1 MAAVRSLVQSA
12 FPLLVPAALVTTVTA
27 AVYAVGDEL
36 IVRVATV
43 ALMNLVI
50 VIGLYV
56 FVGNS
61 GVFSFGHVAFAAIGA
76 YTAAILVVPP
86 TSEDGV
92 TGKDIL
98 LSDLPGFLLRA
109 HTGPLLATLIGG
121 LVAAALAAVIS
132 LPLMRLSGIA
142 ASIAT
147 FSLLLIVNV
156 VASNWRSVTNGTGGI
171 AGVPTSTTAWVALC
185 WALVAMGAAFLFQQ
199 TRFCL
204 RLRAS
209 REDEVAARGSGI
221 GVFPERRLAFV
232 LSAFVVGVGG
242 GLYGQYLGSFSPGAF
257 YLPLTFVTVAML
269 VIGGV
274 TSLAGAVLG
283 TVFVA
288 TISEVFRR
296 VEEAVDVS
304 ALSQIG
310 LAVVMLLVLT
320 LRPGG
325 LTGGAE
331 VRLPRRPRRQ
341 ARGDDAEQVRIS
353 P

>member
-1 MAAVRSLVQSA
+1 MAHARSLLQSA
-12 FPLLVPAALVTTVTA
+12 FPLLVPAVVVTVITA
-27 AVYAVGDEL
+27 IVYAVGDEL

-50 VIGLYV
+50 VIGMYV

-61 GVFSFGHVAFAAIGA
+61 GVFSFGHIAFAAIGA
-76 YTAAILVVPP
+76 YTAGILVVPP
-86 TSEDGV
+86 TSKDGV

-98 LSDLPGFLLRA
+98 LADLPGFLLTSHA
-109 HTGPLLATLIGG
+109 SPLVATLIGG
-121 LVAAALAAVIS
+121 LVAGALAAVIS

-156 VASNWRSVTNGTGGI
+156 VASNWRSLTNGTGGI

-185 WALVAMGAAFLFQQ
+185 WALVAMAAAFFFQS

-221 GVFPERRLAFV
+221 GVYHERRLAFV

-242 GLYGQYLGSFSPGAF
+242 ALYGQYLGSFSPGAF

-274 TSLAGAVLG
+274 TSLSGAVLG

-288 TISEVFRR
+288 TISELFRR
-296 VEEAVDVS
+296 VEDAVDVS

-325 LTGGAE
+325 LTGGFEAT
-331 VRLPRRPRRQ
+331 LPRRLRRQ
-341 ARGDDAEQVRIS
+341 SHGDGADQVRIT